1 MEVTGTN
8 AYYYKQGASDSGQ
21 NCTYQLRA
29 LHGSQIMVN
38 FKEVDM
44 VEKSPTMGCHQ
55 QAVTLEDRGPLKPYS
70 MLESST
76 SYCGQMM
83 PNFPG
88 PSTLVSSSNRLNI
101 RYTTHTEK
109 MQRGNGFKAAISAIN
124 PLCAELSFNVKYGSS
139 SCDLQCGVIPVTPA
153 PTEGPAKC
161 LDPVLKVM
169 NINVRVKLFHVSGK
183 SELCRD
189 WKTNCWGLG

>member
-1 MEVTGTN
+1 MDITSN
-8 AYYYKQGASDSGQ
+8 NPFYYKKGANDPGQ
-21 NCTYQLRA
+21 NCTYQLRS
-29 LHGSQIMVN
+29 LQGSQIMVN

-44 VEKSPTMGCHQ
+44 VPRSSTMGCHQ
-55 QAVTLEDRGPLKPYS
+55 QAVTLEDEGPIKPYS

-88 PSTLVSSSNRLNI
+88 PSVLTSSSNRLNI

-109 MQRGNGFKAAISAIN
+109 LQRGQGYKAAVSAIN
-124 PLCAELSFNVKYGSS
+124 PLCAQLNFNVKYGSS
-139 SCDLQCGVIPVTPA
+139 SCDLECGVIPATPP

-161 LDPVLKVM
+161 LDPVLKVA
-169 NINVRVKLFHVSGK
+169 
-183 SELCRD
+183 EL
-189 WKTNCWGLG
+189 LH

>member
-1 MEVTGTN
+1 MDITSTN
-8 AYYYKQGASDSGQ
+8 AFDYKQGASDSGQ

-29 LHGSQIMVN
+29 LQGSQILVN

-55 QAVTLEDRGPLKPYS
+55 QAVTLEDKGPLKPYS
-70 MLESST
+70 MLDLST

-109 MQRGNGFKAAISAIN
+109 IQRGNGFKAAISAIN
-124 PLCAELSFNVKYGSS
+124 PLCAELNFNVKYGSS

-153 PTEGPAKC
+153 PTELPAKC
-161 LDPVLKVM
+161 LDPVLKVTY
-169 NINVRVKLFHVSGK
+169 INRIQM
-183 SELCRD
+183 
-189 WKTNCWGLG
+189 

>member
-1 MEVTGTN
+1 MELGTN
-8 AYYYKQGASDSGQ
+8 PVDITSNNAYFYGKGASDSGQ

-29 LHGSQIMVN
+29 LQGAQIMVN

-55 QAVTLEDRGPLKPYS
+55 QAVTLEDNGPLKPYS
-70 MLESST
+70 MLDSST

-109 MQRGNGFKAAISAIN
+109 IQRGKGFKAAISAIN
-124 PLCAELSFNVKYGSS
+124 PLCAELKFNVKYGSS
-139 SCDLQCGVIPVTPA
+139 SCDLECGVIPVTPA

-169 NINVRVKLFHVSGK
+169 NINVQVYDNYMF
-183 SELCRD
+183 
-189 WKTNCWGLG
+189 